1 MVCTREAYLAREAS
15 GGSPMPG
22 GSVCLCSSG
31 EGKEH
36 ALPLALAV
44 AVVVS
49 GWKRACLYATPR
61 VGSLSLNTGSVSGGL
76 RSVRPWLAVFLPAGR
91 CVELGSAVYPPALS
105 LAVRSLAG
113 CTADLAAD
121 DRSVSACLCGL

>member
-61 VGSLSLNTGSVSGGL
+61 VASLSIQAVSQGGL

-91 CVELGSAVYPPALS
+91 CVETGSAVYPLALS

-113 CTADLAAD
+113 FTADRSAD
-121 DRSVSACLCGL
+121 